1 MEDVLDEIIPTDE
14 LRKFERVY
22 HTQLNVGNITNKA
35 QFEYAWCLV
44 RSKFPTDI
52 KKGIILFEDLF
63 QKGSGDSKRDCLY
76 YLAIGCAR
84 LKEYSKA
91 LQYVRAFLQV
101 EPDNQQV
108 QTLER
113 QIKKRMEKEGL
124 VGMAVAGGIVLAL
137 GGLVGLG
144 IAMSKKS

>member
-14 LRKFERVY
+14 LKKFEHVY
-22 HTQLNVGNITNKA
+22 HNQLIKGSVTDKA

-52 KKGIILFEDLF
+52 KKGIILFEDSF
-63 QKGSGDSKRDCLY
+63 QKGSGDAKRDCLY

-124 VGMAVAGGIVLAL
+124 VGMAMAGAIVLAL

-144 IAMSKKS
+144 VAMRKKS